1 MRSDNVVSGHGPT
14 MNTEHAKIQI
24 IVTIKDSTQRESGRL
39 RVLIVAVIA
48 LRPDL
53 KARLGLKQASLASE

>member
-1 MRSDNVVSGHGPT
+1 